1 MIDPIAKKKVL
12 EFLSNGQTA
21 QAMHFI
27 QNLETNKKVRTGVQN
42 GTLHLF
48 FTQVADECVKN
59 GVDTKMIVDKTVR
72 VDMSPEFIKTMW
84 KTLQTAL
91 FGTTSTTQLK
101 KTGEID
107 KIYDHFVRFFAESF
121 EMEIPPFPSRER
133 EDTLLNNLEKA
144 KGIKY
149 PEHNGE
155 MPTI

>member
-1 MIDPIAKKKVL
+1 MIDPTAKKKVL
-12 EFLSNGQTA
+12 EFFNNGQTA

-27 QNLETNKKVRTGVQN
+27 QNLETNKQVRTGVQN
-42 GTLHLF
+42 GSLHLWYQ
-48 FTQVADECVKN
+48 QVADECVKN

-107 KIYDHFVRFFAESF
+107 RIYDHFVRFFAKNF

-133 EDTLLNNLEKA
+133 EDTLLANLEAA
-144 KGIKY
+144 KKTDY
-149 PEHNGE
+149 PEYTGA
-155 MPTI
+155 PSI

>member
-1 MIDPIAKKKVL
+1 MIDPTAKTKVL
-12 EFLSNGQTA
+12 DFLSNGQTS

-42 GTLHLF
+42 GSLHLF
-48 FTQVADECVKN
+48 FTQVAAECVKN

-107 KIYDHFVRFFAESF
+107 RIYDHFVRFFAENF
-121 EMEIPPFPSRER
+121 EMEIPPFPSREK
-133 EDTLLNNLEKA
+133 EDTLLANLKAAEK
-144 KGIKY
+144 IDY
-149 PEHNGE
+149 PEYTGA
-155 MPTI
+155 PSI